1 MSDYL
6 RCLRDNVREEVE
18 NRYQYP
24 RSTTWDQ
31 VDKNKYN
38 NDSKEINVIL
48 GGLVE
53 LEFEGDAV

>member
-6 RCLRDNVREEVE
+6 RCLRDNVREVVE
-18 NRYQYP
+18 NKYQYP
-24 RSTTWDQ
+24 RSTTQDQ

-53 LEFEGDAV
+53 LEFEGYAV